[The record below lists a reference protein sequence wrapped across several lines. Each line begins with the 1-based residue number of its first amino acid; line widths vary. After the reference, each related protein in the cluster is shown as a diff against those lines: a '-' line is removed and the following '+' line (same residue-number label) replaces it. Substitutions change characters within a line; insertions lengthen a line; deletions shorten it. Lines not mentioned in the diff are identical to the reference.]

1 MEERCRLDFVGNT
14 KLSMFQKSIQG
25 VVGVWTRLS
34 DKSCLTC
41 IVLTFTAIKVFSF
54 CRIFSKAGYSWAFGL
69 LMLPPMSE
77 LVIPLVLAFMDW
89 PVCKEL
95 RLFKQE
101 QSSG

>member
-1 MEERCRLDFVGNT
+1 MVRHGHIAGPAELILILFIA
-14 KLSMFQKSIQG
+14 F
-25 VVGVWTRLS
+25 
-34 DKSCLTC
+34 

-69 LMLPPMSE
+69 LMLLPMSE
-77 LVIPLVLAFMDW
+77 VILPLVLAFMDW

-101 QSSG
+101 QSSGSK

>member
-1 MEERCRLDFVGNT
+1 MESVLAFSRVAGPMELMLILFIT
-14 KLSMFQKSIQG
+14 F
-25 VVGVWTRLS
+25 
-34 DKSCLTC
+34 
-41 IVLTFTAIKVFSF
+41 IVLAFTAIKVFSF

-69 LMLPPMSE
+69 LMLLPFSE
-77 LVIPLVLAFMDW
+77 IVIPLVLALIEW

>member
-1 MEERCRLDFVGNT
+1 MVRHTHIAGPVELILILFIA
-14 KLSMFQKSIQG
+14 F
-25 VVGVWTRLS
+25 
-34 DKSCLTC
+34 
-41 IVLTFTAIKVFSF
+41 IVLAFTAIKVFSF

-69 LMLPPMSE
+69 LMLLPMSE
-77 LVIPLVLAFMDW
+77 LVIPLILAFMDW

>member
-1 MEERCRLDFVGNT
+1 MAFRHGPGLAEVILILLIAF
-14 KLSMFQKSIQG
+14 
-25 VVGVWTRLS
+25 
-34 DKSCLTC
+34 

-69 LMLPPMSE
+69 LMLLPFSE
-77 LVIPLVLAFMDW
+77 VVIPLILALINW

-101 QSSG
+101 QSSGTK